1 MFCWVLLV
9 YCYHCPMIRREHRSP
24 SLVALT
30 GLLLLVCYAATLG
43 GMIQQW
49 STDEDMGHGFL
60 VPVVISW
67 IVWRE
72 RGRWRE
78 LDTKPSLW
86 GFALLAAGAGLH
98 AAGAMGAGLFASSLG
113 LLLSVAGVVLGFGGF
128 PLVRA
133 WIFPLLLTLFMLP
146 KLAIVYNQA
155 TLPLQLLASRLAAG
169 ILTIS
174 GLGVIREGNILDVGG
189 HRVAVAEA
197 CNGIRFLL
205 PLGFLAVVFAYLSDP
220 KAWMRLAVL
229 AAAIPVAIGANAV
242 RVAAAAWSPALDSG
256 LPHEAEGGV
265 IFVLSLAMIPILQ
278 RLFNFVYARALA
290 QRREYA

>member
-1 MFCWVLLV
+1 M
-9 YCYHCPMIRREHRSP
+9 
-24 SLVALT
+24 
-30 GLLLLVCYAATLG
+30 CYASTLG
-43 GMIQQW
+43 GMIRQW

-60 VPVVISW
+60 VPVVIAW

-72 RGRWRE
+72 RGHWRK
-78 LDTKPSLW
+78 LDSEPSLW
-86 GFALLAAGAGLH
+86 GFALLVAGAALH
-98 AAGAMGAGLFASSLG
+98 AAGAIGAGLFASSLG
-113 LLLSVAGVVLGFGGF
+113 LLLSIAGVVLGFGGF
-128 PLVRA
+128 ALMRA
-133 WIFPLLLTLFMLP
+133 WTFPLLLTVFMLP

-169 ILTIS
+169 ILTTS

-220 KAWMRLAVL
+220 KPWMRLAVL
-229 AAAIPVAIGANAV
+229 STAVPVAIAANAV
-242 RVAAAAWSPALDSG
+242 RVAAAAWLPALDSG

-265 IFVLSLAMIPILQ
+265 IFVLSLAMLPILQ
-278 RLFNFVYARALA
+278 RLFNFMYARAQA
-290 QRREYA
+290 

>member
-1 MFCWVLLV
+1 M
-9 YCYHCPMIRREHRSP
+9 
-24 SLVALT
+24 ALT
-30 GLLLLVCYAATLG
+30 AVLLLVCYASTLG
-43 GMIQQW
+43 GMIRQW

-72 RGRWRE
+72 RRRWRE
-78 LDTKPSLW
+78 LDSEPSLW

-98 AAGAMGAGLFASSLG
+98 AAGAIGAGLFASSLG
-113 LLLSVAGVVLGFGGF
+113 LLLSIAGVVLGFGGF
-128 PLVRA
+128 ALVRA
-133 WIFPLLLTLFMLP
+133 WTFPLLLTLFMLP

-155 TLPLQLLASRLAAG
+155 TLPLQLLASRLAAA
-169 ILTIS
+169 ILTTS

-205 PLGFLAVVFAYLSDP
+205 PLGFLAVIFAYLSDP
-220 KAWMRLAVL
+220 KPWMRLAVL
-229 AAAIPVAIGANAV
+229 AAAVPVAIAANAV
-242 RVAAAAWSPALDSG
+242 RVAAAARLPALDSG
-256 LPHEAEGGV
+256 LPHEAEGAI
-265 IFVLSLAMIPILQ
+265 IFVISLAMIPILQ
-278 RLFNFVYARALA
+278 RLFNFMYARAKA

>member
-1 MFCWVLLV
+1 
-9 YCYHCPMIRREHRSP
+9 MIRREHRSP
-24 SLVALT
+24 ILIALT
-30 GLLLLVCYAATLG
+30 GVLLLVCYASTLG
-43 GMIQQW
+43 GMIRQW

-78 LDTKPSLW
+78 LDPKPSLW

-98 AAGAMGAGLFASSLG
+98 ATGAIGVGLFASSLG
-113 LLLSVAGVVLGFGGF
+113 LLLSIVGVVLGFGGF

-146 KLAIVYNQA
+146 KLAVVYNQA
-155 TLPLQLLASRLAAG
+155 TLPLQLLASKLAAA

-197 CNGIRFLL
+197 CDGIRFLL
-205 PLGFLAVVFAYLSDP
+205 PLGFVAVIFAYLSDP
-220 KAWMRLAVL
+220 KPWMRLAVL
-229 AAAIPVAIGANAV
+229 AAAVPVAIAANAV
-242 RVAAAAWSPALDSG
+242 RVAAAAWLPALDSG
-256 LPHEAEGGV
+256 LPHEAEGGI

-278 RLFNFVYARALA
+278 RLFNLMHARVQA
-290 QRREYA
+290 